1 MIAFQ
6 NSLTDEIEVLESDN
20 PPVFQVI
27 EPTILSYS
35 DAMQIR
41 DYAEARADPYFY
53 CMAAM
58 AFDSLDMPHA
68 AKHCRIR
75 AKYYEE
81 NHVINNR

>member
-1 MIAFQ
+1 
-6 NSLTDEIEVLESDN
+6 
-20 PPVFQVI
+20 
-27 EPTILSYS
+27 
-35 DAMQIR
+35 
-41 DYAEARADPYFY
+41 
-53 CMAAM
+53 MAAM